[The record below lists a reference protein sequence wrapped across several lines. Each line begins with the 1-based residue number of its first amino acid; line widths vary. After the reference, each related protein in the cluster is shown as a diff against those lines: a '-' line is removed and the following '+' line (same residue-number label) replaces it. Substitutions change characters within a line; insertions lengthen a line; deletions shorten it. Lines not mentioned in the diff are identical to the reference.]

1 MINKEDST
9 TVIGN
14 LWKFSNLEDACLD
27 RISLTGSEPVLPS
40 VYKTGVAAQTTI
52 AVAAAAA
59 AKIWESRTAE
69 IQNVSVDMKH
79 AAIAFR
85 SERYL
90 QYENSDYRT
99 DSHSGIKKHPES
111 IHGFY
116 ICGDGGWLQIHANYP
131 AHRSGVIKALDCEA
145 SADGVQKI
153 LKNMKTLEAEKYLS
167 DKGLPVGMM
176 RTLDEWR
183 THPQGMAV
191 SNLPVM
197 EIRRIGD
204 AKELNF
210 TTNPLRPLEG
220 VRVLE
225 LTKVLAGPSMG
236 RTLAEHGANIL
247 WINDPNLDVID
258 GLVID
263 MSRGKRPAHLDLNEK
278 NDRRKFVDLA
288 KTTDIFI
295 QGYRPGSIAAKGFS
309 PETMAEIRP
318 GIICVELSAFSHLG
332 PWASKRG
339 FDSIVQTVSGIGRE
353 GGKAANI
360 EGMIHMPCQTLD
372 HATGYLGAFGAMTAL
387 LRQRSEGGSWL
398 VRVSLAQTSQWLKS
412 LGRLD
417 KVDAKDIPDSEVI
430 NYLQETSSP
439 YGKVSFTKPAAQLSE
454 TPAYWSLP
462 PSPFGTFEPKW

>member
-1 MINKEDST
+1 MGNNEDSIST
-9 TVIGN
+9 IRS
-14 LWKFSNLEDACLD
+14 LWKFSKLENACLD
-27 RISLTGSEPVLPS
+27 RISLTGSEPILPS
-40 VYKTGVAAQTTI
+40 VYKTGVAAQSTI
-52 AVAAAAA
+52 AAAAAAA
-59 AKIWESRTAE
+59 AKIWESRTSE
-69 IQNVSVDMKH
+69 TQKVSVDMKH

-90 QYENSDYRT
+90 QYESSNCRT
-99 DSHSGIKKHPES
+99 NSHSGTGNHPRS

-116 ICGDGGWLQIHANYP
+116 VCGDGGWLQIHANYP

-145 SADGVQKI
+145 SANGVQKI
-153 LKNMKTLEAEKYLS
+153 LNTMKTIEAEKYLS
-167 DKGLPVGMM
+167 DTGLPVGMM
-176 RTLDEWR
+176 RTLDEWEA
-183 THPQGMAV
+183 HPQGMAV

-197 EIRRIGD
+197 EIKRIGD

-225 LTKVLAGPSMG
+225 LTKVLAGPSIG
-236 RTLAEHGANIL
+236 RTLAEHGADIL
-247 WINDPNLDVID
+247 WINDPHLDVID

-263 MSRGKRPAHLDLNEK
+263 MSRGKRPAHLDLNKK
-278 NDRRKFVDLA
+278 NDRNKFVDLT

-295 QGYRPGSIAAKGFS
+295 QGYRPGSIEAKGFS

-332 PWASKRG
+332 PWECKRG

-353 GGKAANI
+353 GGKAADI
-360 EGMIHMPCQTLD
+360 EGMIHMPCQALD
-372 HATGYLGAFGAMTAL
+372 HGTGYLGAFGAMIAL
-387 LRQRSEGGSWL
+387 LRQRNEGGSWL
-398 VRVSLAQTSQWLKS
+398 VRVSLAQTGQWLKS

-417 KVDAKDIPDSEVI
+417 EVNSKDIPESEVTD
-430 NYLQETSSP
+430 YLQETSSP
-439 YGKVSFTKPAAQLSE
+439 FGKVSFTKPAAQLSE

-462 PSPFGTFEPKW
+462 PSPFGTFEPRW